1 MIRTRIYRVLKK
13 LYVFFEPLP
22 IFGAIA
28 RLFVKPAETWLGPKR
43 RKIFGK
49 KPIKGAAFGMGFSA
63 AVDGL
68 KRQISEQNKKID
80 GLEKEMAVLSQ
91 HNRYLL
97 LYIGAANEFPGKVEK
112 KVSE

>member
-1 MIRTRIYRVLKK
+1 
-13 LYVFFEPLP
+13 
-22 IFGAIA
+22 
-28 RLFVKPAETWLGPKR
+28 
-43 RKIFGK
+43 
-49 KPIKGAAFGMGFSA
+49 
-63 AVDGL
+63 L